1 MSKTIVKN
9 KKKEI
14 TKPQKSLWPLIVVLV
29 ISVLIIYFPAFK
41 NGLLNW
47 DDNLYITDNN
57 QIKSLENI
65 PLFFS
70 QFYIGN
76 YQPLTLFAY
85 SLIYQFAE
93 LQPFLYHFTNVLFH
107 LFNTLLIFYFV
118 KSLIK
123 NTNIAFLVALLF
135 AIHPM
140 HVESVA
146 WVSGLKDVLYT
157 FFFFVSLICYLKFI
171 RKNKKLYYLLS
182 IVFFLFSLLS
192 KGQAVVLFP
201 VLFLVDYLE
210 RGKLFSK
217 WIEKIPFFILSVVF
231 GIMAMF
237 AQKSA
242 NTMGDLSS
250 ISFFEQLALACYS
263 FTMYIIKILFPFN
276 LSSFYPYPTM
286 VNGKIPSEYWLFLL
300 VIPLVAY
307 FLFRFYKKNKWLFF
321 GVLFFIIN
329 IILLIQMIPV
339 GNCIM
344 ADRYTYISAI
354 GLNIV
359 IISLFLK
366 YFEIKKW
373 KYLLTTLLSGY
384 FIFLAVTA
392 YNQTKKWKN
401 EFTLWD
407 NVLKVYPD
415 IPFVLVLRGCE
426 YNTRGEYDKAMVDF
440 DKAISLDSKDGSAY
454 FNRGVAKSKIG
465 DFKNAI
471 PDFEKADELK
481 IEKKHF
487 VNLYVSWG
495 GALANTGKLK
505 EAMKL
510 FDKAIDLDPN
520 DASVYNN
527 RGITKAML
535 GDTNGAITDFD
546 MAIKLNPEFTDAIN
560 NKNRAMEVMSK
571 K

>member
-1 MSKTIVKN
+1 MSKTIIKN

-14 TKPQKSLWPLIVVLV
+14 TKPKKSLWPLLAAMAVSIF
-29 ISVLIIYFPAFK
+29 IIYFPAFK

-57 QIKSLENI
+57 QIKSFENI

-85 SLIYQFAE
+85 SVIYQFAE
-93 LQPFLYHFTNVLFH
+93 LQPFLYHFVNVLFH
-107 LFNTLLIFYFV
+107 FLNALLIFYFV

-123 NTNIAFLVALLF
+123 NTNLAFLVALLF
-135 AIHPM
+135 SIHPM

-157 FFFFVSLICYLKFI
+157 FFFFVSLIYYLKFI
-171 RKNKKLYYLLS
+171 RQNKKMYYLLS
-182 IVFFLFSLLS
+182 VVFFLFSLLS

-210 RGKLFSK
+210 RGKLFTK
-217 WIEKIPFFILSVVF
+217 WIEKIPFFIFSVVF
-231 GIMAMF
+231 GIIALF

-263 FTMYIIKILFPFN
+263 FTMYVVKLLIPFN

-300 VIPLVAY
+300 IIPIVAY
-307 FLFRFYKKNKWLFF
+307 SLFQFYKKNKLLFF
-321 GVLFFIIN
+321 GASIFIIN
-329 IILLIQMIPV
+329 IILLIQLIPV

-344 ADRYTYISAI
+344 ADRYTYISSI
-354 GLNIV
+354 GLNVV

-373 KYLLTTLLSGY
+373 KYLFTTLLSVY
-384 FIFLAVTA
+384 FIFLSVTT

-401 EFTLWD
+401 EFALWD
-407 NVLKVYPD
+407 NVLNVYPD
-415 IPFVLVLRGCE
+415 ISFALVLRGCE
-426 YNTRGEYDKAMVDF
+426 YNTVGEYNKAMMDF
-440 DKAISLDSKDGSAY
+440 DKAIVLDPKDGSAY
-454 FNRGVAKSKIG
+454 FNRGVAKSKTG

-471 PDFEKADELK
+471 PDFEKADKFK

-495 GALANTGKLK
+495 AALANTGKLK

-510 FDKAIDLDPN
+510 FDKAIGLDPG

-535 GDTNGAITDFD
+535 GDTNGAIVDFE

-560 NKNRAMEVMSK
+560 NKNRALEVVSK